1 MSRKPKRT
9 AADVANY
16 FLNWVNKEGESG
28 EVLTNLKL
36 QKLVYYAQGFA
47 LAILGRPLFKE
58 PIEAWSLG
66 PAVPALYRK
75 YRNDGVI
82 GATPPPPPQNYTA
95 REWFDEDEIALLID
109 VFEKYGQFSAWKLR
123 DMTYSEP
130 TWQEVWDGGKGNTEV
145 ITHRKLKEYFSTQVQ
160 DS

>member
-58 PIEAWSLG
+58 PIEAWGDG
-66 PAVPALYRK
+66 PAVPALFYE
-75 YRNDGVI
+75 YENDGII
-82 GATPPPPPQNYTA
+82 GDTPPPPPENYTA
-95 REWFDEDEIALLID
+95 SEWFDKDEIKLLTD
-109 VFEKYGQFSAWKLR
+109 VFLEFGQYSAWRLR
-123 DMTYSEP
+123 DMAYAEP
-130 TWQEVWDGGKGNTEV
+130 TWKEAWDSRKGKTEV
-145 ITHRKLKEYFSTQVQ
+145 ITHRKLKEYFSTRIQG
-160 DS
+160 